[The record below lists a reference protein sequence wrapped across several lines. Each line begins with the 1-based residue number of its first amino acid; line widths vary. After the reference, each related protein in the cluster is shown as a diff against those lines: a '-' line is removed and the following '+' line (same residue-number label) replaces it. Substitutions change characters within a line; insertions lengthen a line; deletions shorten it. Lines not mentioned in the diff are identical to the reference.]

1 MTATASSRLGFWYA
15 VGVGMRAMRRHP
27 ALSVAFI
34 IAVLSQGFL
43 QGLLIWSIRN
53 VLVMLS
59 TSGANTST
67 PDRVEG
73 AVFIFGI
80 WLLRA
85 AGVMTADSLAIK
97 LATRV
102 EHGWMF
108 DVLRRLLDLP
118 IAFFDRHSQGD
129 LVMAAYHDLKGIRS
143 STLEVGRMILYLSQL
158 GGLAVAAF
166 MLSPHLA
173 LVGMLTVPL
182 GAIPAYWF
190 GQRITAS
197 ADRERHAITSLHDS
211 FLQVSSG
218 IRAIRVNR
226 LENRLIDRARRIG
239 EDFCLHVIR
248 QARHRSVARFLLESV
263 SGIGLILILVL
274 GGREVADGRT
284 PWPTLMGL
292 LVAVIAL
299 YQPVVNV
306 LACYATLRS
315 VLPNLDR
322 VNQIMATP
330 TGIPPGI
337 GTARLRS
344 VPATIELRD
353 VSFGYGGANTD
364 GLNTNGANTN
374 GASTNG
380 SDAMVLHAVNAT
392 FHRGETIGIVGP
404 SGAGKSTLM
413 GLLLGFYQPA
423 EGAVLFDGVDERQIA
438 RADLM
443 DLCAIVLQEPFL
455 FGASIADN
463 IRAGRPDAS
472 MADIVRAAEAAHI
485 HDEILQMEHGYDTVL
500 GRGATTRGLSVGQKQ
515 RVAIAAALLKNAPL
529 LFLDEATSNLDA
541 AAERKVQAAIDRVMT
556 GRTTFV
562 IAHRLSTLARAD
574 RILVLDRGRMVGFG
588 PHQDLARQCEVYAR
602 LWDAQDLAAVGHRT
616 RRARKARARV

>member
-1 MTATASSRLGFWYA
+1 MTFLSRRLGFWYA
-15 VGVGMRAMRRHP
+15 VGVGARAMRKHP
-27 ALSVAFI
+27 ALAAAFVV
-34 IAVLSQGFL
+34 AVLSQGFL

-53 VLVMLS
+53 VLVALGTAGA
-59 TSGANTST
+59 TSSA
-67 PDRVEG
+67 PVRFEG
-73 AVFIFGI
+73 AVLIFFI

-85 AGVMTADSLAIK
+85 AGAMTADSLAIK

-108 DVLRRLLDLP
+108 DVLRKLLDLP

-143 STLEVGRMILYLSQL
+143 STLEVGRMVLYLSQL

-166 MLSPHLA
+166 MLSPNLA
-173 LVGMLTVPL
+173 FVGMLTVPL

-190 GQRITAS
+190 GQRITQA
-197 ADRERHAITSLHDS
+197 ADRERRAVTSLHDS

-226 LENRLIDRARRIG
+226 LERRLIDRARQIG
-239 EDFCLHVIR
+239 EDLCLHIVR
-248 QARHRSVARFLLESV
+248 QSQHRSVARFLLESV
-263 SGIGLILILVL
+263 SGIGLILILVM
-274 GGREVADGRT
+274 GGREVAAGRM

-322 VNQIMATP
+322 VNQIMSAP
-330 TGIPPGI
+330 TGNAPATR
-337 GTARLRS
+337 TARLRA

-353 VSFGYGGANTD
+353 VSFAYGDT
-364 GLNTNGANTN
+364 
-374 GASTNG
+374 
-380 SDAMVLHAVNAT
+380 MVLQSVSAT
-392 FHRGETIGIVGP
+392 FNRGETIGIVGP

-413 GLLLGFYQPA
+413 ALLLGFYEPA
-423 EGAVLFDGVDERQIA
+423 SGAVLFDGVDERQIV

-463 IRAGRPDAS
+463 IRAGRPEAS
-472 MADIVRAAEAAHI
+472 MADIVRAAKAAHI
-485 HDEILQMEHGYDTVL
+485 HDEVLEMEHEYATVL
-500 GRGATTRGLSVGQKQ
+500 GRGTGTRGLSVGQKQ

-541 AAERKVQAAIDRVMT
+541 AAERKVQAAIERVMA

-562 IAHRLSTLARAD
+562 IAHRLSTLERAD
-574 RILVLDRGRMVGFG
+574 RILVLDRGRIVGFG
-588 PHQDLARQCEVYAR
+588 PHRELAKECEVYAR
-602 LWDAQDLAAVGHRT
+602 LWDAQDLAAAGSGAL